1 MSEQYTADYIRTSV
15 RQMVADIAEVPLAD
29 VTDTASFM
37 DQLGMDS
44 LRAMELMVAVDKK
57 YRIKIPE
64 DQFINIAN
72 VDQAVAAVQ
81 RQLAGS

>member
-1 MSEQYTADYIRTSV
+1 MTEQYTADYIRSSV
-15 RQMVADIAEVPLAD
+15 KQMVSDIAEVPLVD

-44 LRAMELMVAVDKK
+44 LRALELMVAVDKK
-57 YRIKIPE
+57 YKIKIPE
-64 DQFINIAN
+64 SEFVNIAN

-81 RQLAGS
+81 RQLAAS